1 MLNVPFVIYHCENP
15 FKRDVATDS
24 VANVSRKLPEG
35 TRCIEIE
42 MIFFFCRIC

>member
-15 FKRDVATDS
+15 FKQDVATDS

-35 TRCIEIE
+35 TL
-42 MIFFFCRIC
+42 IFFAIAVKPL